1 MEEIAE
7 LLPTQTTRHSVK
19 KHAILVQQGEVP
31 TQAYVV
37 LHGAFKAY
45 RLSHLGEEQVVG
57 FRAKGDIF
65 PETWIFGK
73 TTTAMCFFEALED
86 SEVLSVERSVF
97 LELIDTHPKLKQ
109 EIFDYMT
116 SSYTGMLVRVTAL
129 EQHRAADKILLLMC
143 YLMFCYGKETKP
155 GVYTVDLQLTHTTLG
170 GLTGL
175 TRETTTVELGRLK
188 RKNIIQY
195 DSKRFVIYRH
205 ALERELGDESLPDI
219 KL

>member
-57 FRAKGDIF
+57 FR
-65 PETWIFGK
+65 
-73 TTTAMCFFEALED
+73 FFEALED